1 MEKRNTFLKSNFL
14 VTEIIGIAIQIIP
27 FVICFLTFTEDKN
40 LLFFK
45 WTNEVTIRP
54 GLLSS
59 LFALIFYGILSIRM
73 NLFRKENWMD
83 GILSSFAMLLNVGV
97 IASLFSVFV
106 SKDFSL
112 MGIDYAGIYIL
123 VIGIILTFLS
133 MRTIAGY
140 VFFLFLIIGV
150 IRLISID
157 IAMGLWGFLYIAMMG
172 ISLFLQIPDLKDFS
186 NLLYEFKGA
195 TAQIAKRGFE
205 DIEYA
210 GNDFSR
216 KMENVKNKYQN
227 ERNIQNISQDSNIEE
242 VESNQ
247 ND

>member
-14 VTEIIGIAIQIIP
+14 VTEIIGISIQIIP
-27 FVICFLTFTEDKN
+27 FVICFLTFTEEKK

-59 LFALIFYGILSIRM
+59 LFALIFYGILSSI
-73 NLFRKENWMD
+73 
-83 GILSSFAMLLNVGV
+83 AMLLNVGV
-97 IASLFSVFV
+97 IASLFSVLV
-106 SKDFSL
+106 SKDFTF